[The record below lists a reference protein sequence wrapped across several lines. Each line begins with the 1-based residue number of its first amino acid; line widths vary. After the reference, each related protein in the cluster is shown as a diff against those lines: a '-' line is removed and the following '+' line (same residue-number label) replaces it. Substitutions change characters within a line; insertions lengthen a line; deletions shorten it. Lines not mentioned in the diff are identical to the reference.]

1 MFTGSLR
8 VKRRVERKSGIKWS
22 ELRPEQRSGDI
33 FKKMVDRRSYVSAA
47 LYTPNDTRKANNV
60 QDFLNHFRNNG
71 SEVGI
76 QPGGEYGYV
85 DYSELGQSVWRSM
98 ENSLIHETTHG
109 LVDSG
114 KWKER
119 EREFLNSAP
128 HSELREVERFPQE
141 RERKWKEEIDNR

>member
-1 MFTGSLR
+1 MLLIKVSLQ
-8 VKRRVERKSGIKWS
+8 W
-22 ELRPEQRSGDI
+22 
-33 FKKMVDRRSYVSAA
+33 VSSA
-47 LYTPNDTRKANNV
+47 LYAPNDTKNTDKNRY
-60 QDFLNHFRNNG
+60 QDFLNHFTGPSDKGIRPG
-71 SEVGI
+71 SED
-76 QPGGEYGYV
+76 GYIN
-85 DYSELGQSVWRSM
+85 YSELGQSVWRSM
-98 ENSLIHETTHG
+98 ENTLIHETTHG